1 MEAVARHAQAF
12 PRLEATA
19 VSDEGL
25 DPRDAGLM
33 HAIVDQVAK
42 RWLTL
47 GYLLE
52 SKLSK
57 PLSGLQPEVRA
68 ALLVGAAQIV
78 LLDRVPGYA
87 AINHAV
93 DWVKWRVRAG
103 AGGLVN
109 AVLRR
114 VEEMVEGRGGGM
126 VALPESPD
134 APEQTDALAPDAA
147 LPAPPTP
154 TAPPAPPAPPRR
166 SFDEAIDELMLPDG
180 TARVIRTISLP
191 QDRLRRL
198 AIASGVPE
206 QLLRRFSAQFGED
219 EAVRLAQHACSDA
232 PVVLNLLA
240 CGPGVLTSH
249 PTLLEPHAAAGHA
262 VFVGPHAELTPLLA
276 RTGAWVQDAS
286 SSLAVMRLADYAREH
301 GVTLGTVADLC
312 AGQGT
317 KTRQLSVTLP
327 DTTVIASD
335 IDDRRRSV
343 LRTAFENH
351 PRVKVVDT
359 ADWGAFAGACDAV
372 LLDVPCS
379 NTGVLARRPEAR
391 HRHDDRSIG
400 ELLEIQ
406 RQILRQG
413 RGLLSARPGACLLYA
428 TCSLDDRE
436 NEEMVLWAERELGLR
451 VVDDGLQLPTG
462 GGSQPA
468 SQWRDGAFSAVLVI
482 N

>member
-1 MEAVARHAQAF
+1 VNDLARDRAMEAVARNAAAF

-19 VSDEGL
+19 VSDVGL

-57 PLSGLQPEVRA
+57 PLSGMEPEVRA

-114 VEEMVEGRGGGM
+114 VEEMVEGRGGG
-126 VALPESPD
+126 VPGGDQAV
-134 APEQTDALAPDAA
+134 Q
-147 LPAPPTP
+147 
-154 TAPPAPPAPPRR
+154 PPAPPRR
-166 SFDEAIDELMLPDG
+166 LFDEAIDELMLPDG

-206 QLLRRFSAQFGED
+206 ALLRRFASQFGDD
-219 EAVRLAQHACSDA
+219 EAARLALHASSDA
-232 PVVLNLLA
+232 PVVLNLSA
-240 CGPGVLTSH
+240 CGSGVLDSH
-249 PTLLEPHAAAGHA
+249 PELLTAHAAEGHA
-262 VFVGPHAELTPLLA
+262 VFVGPHAELAPLLA

-286 SSLAVMRLADYAREH
+286 SSLAVMRLAEYAREH
-301 GVTLGTVADLC
+301 RVSMNTVADLC

-317 KTRQLSVTLP
+317 KTRQMSVALP
-327 DTTVIASD
+327 DATVVATD
-335 IDDRRRSV
+335 TDERRRAV
-343 LRTAFENH
+343 LRTSFEGH
-351 PRVKVVDT
+351 PRVKVIEPT
-359 ADWGAFAGACDAV
+359 DWGAFSGACDAV

-413 RGLLSARPGACLLYA
+413 RGLLAARPGACLIYA

-436 NEEMVLWAERELGLR
+436 NEEMVLWAERELDLR

-462 GGSQPA
+462 GGALPA
-468 SQWRDGAFSAVLVI
+468 SQWRDGAFSAVLVA